1 MQNKNPRGKDCI
13 FYVLYG
19 TRICVHDCERNF
31 FGLQEIA
38 AKGVQMGVLQDDVY
52 YYLSGGDFYL
62 WTDEG
67 GMQKWKEPKKTISVR
82 FPQGAVYLEKRGEE
96 RGTF

>member
-13 FYVLYG
+13 FYVLCG

-31 FGLQEIA
+31 FGLQKIA

-52 YYLSGGDFYL
+52 YYSSDGDFYL

-67 GMQKWKEPKKTISVR
+67 GMHKWKEPKKTKSVR

-96 RGTF
+96 RGTL